1 MKYEEVKNDL
11 ENIIKTVKTDIS
23 SLDHRLSFSE
33 LGINSLMYIRILVMI
48 EEKYGIQLD
57 EEVVKRGVTSF
68 DTIHNFE
75 QYLSEKI

>member
-57 EEVVKRGVTSF
+57 EEVVKRGLTSF